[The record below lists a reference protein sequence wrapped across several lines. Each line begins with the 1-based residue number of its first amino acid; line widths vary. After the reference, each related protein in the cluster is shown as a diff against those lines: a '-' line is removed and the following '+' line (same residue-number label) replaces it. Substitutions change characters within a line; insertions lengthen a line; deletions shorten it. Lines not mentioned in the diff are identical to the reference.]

1 MLIVSL
7 LCLNWITGMTLADK
21 SMFCCASNEEEI
33 MDLFSLR
40 LFPCHLWIVLS
51 SCIKGHTGT
60 YVRLCKRLHLLWI
73 KWPFVIK
80 KKKKNI
86 KSWNVDSSQSRS
98 HTKKKSV
105 VRKGIYLDIKKIIM
119 IIKKKQCIACI
130 ICIFVWCGSP
140 RPKTVWW
147 ATIMKSLSALRNACT
162 KCTAW
167 IKC

>member
-40 LFPCHLWIVLS
+40 LFPCHLWTVLS

-80 KKKKNI
+80 KKNPSKVEMWTVLK
-86 KSWNVDSSQSRS
+86 VD
-98 HTKKKSV
+98 HILKKKSV
-105 VRKGIYLDIKKIIM
+105 VRKGIYLDIKK
-119 IIKKKQCIACI
+119 KLSWSSKRSNALHVS
-130 ICIFVWCGSP
+130 FVSLMWQ
-140 RPKTVWW
+140 PKTKNSV
-147 ATIMKSLSALRNACT
+147 MSNDNEKPF
-162 KCTAW
+162 CTAE
-167 IKC
+167 CMH

>member
-40 LFPCHLWIVLS
+40 LFPCHLWTVLS
-51 SCIKGHTGT
+51 SCIKGHT
-60 YVRLCKRLHLLWI
+60 YVRLCKRLHLLWM
-73 KWPFVIK
+73 KWPFVI

-98 HTKKKSV
+98 HTHKKSV
-105 VRKGIYLDIKKIIM
+105 VKKGIYLDIKKNLSRSS
-119 IIKKKQCIACI
+119 KRSNASHVSFVSLFDVAAQDQKQCDEQ
-130 ICIFVWCGSP
+130 
-140 RPKTVWW
+140 R
-147 ATIMKSLSALRNACT
+147 
-162 KCTAW
+162 
-167 IKC
+167 